1 MNNRFVFL
9 ARLFLR
15 VKSKS
20 ILSLFISAPL
30 LSVAQFT
37 DTIQLPV
44 IEQPQHSVFISETG
58 SDSNAGDSLNPV
70 ATFISA
76 LNKLDSITTGQTG
89 DVFAE
94 VVLYSGTYQFALTQG
109 VSKFQI
115 AAKNLNVSVRGKG
128 EVILDGNGLTLSGG
142 QGMVSLLGSHISVKN
157 LKIVYSPSN
166 GVRFG
171 YDYMGT
177 VINPHDILIENVEVA
192 QTASHG
198 ILMGIGALNSANP
211 LTLTPHAERFLVRN
225 CSVHHAVNFNLPQ
238 SQWGS
243 AIKFHNVRHG
253 TVENCISHDN
263 SGEGIN
269 VDFGQY
275 IEIRDNVVFDN
286 YANVYLDKAEN
297 VIVRNNL
304 IYTTHRRETGILLGI
319 EPFSAQM
326 TDHFVWDIFI
336 CNNIILNTPAGISVW
351 QGTYSGIQ
359 KGYFTNIKI
368 LHNTIIGKTVGNGG
382 AIAFSYATLLGQ
394 PVPNVIFSNLEIK
407 NNIISAHPDSL
418 NNGRILN
425 GPLNPQPALVSA
437 FNLWNIHPI
446 IGHDSTDRIDSLLP
460 TLINPLE
467 IETLIPHADSNSVFV
482 FSVPRENFVDDDYNH
497 TLRFPGFTNAGAF
510 ELDTATYSDT
520 TIITRINNHDK
531 SLPVYPNPFTSV
543 TQIQLADMDSGR
555 TSVELFD
562 VNGRRISAQTFQRK
576 NSVFISRENLE
587 AGIYFFQI
595 KTGGKFF
602 TGKLFAQ

>member
-1 MNNRFVFL
+1 MM
-9 ARLFLR
+9 
-15 VKSKS
+15 KS
-20 ILSLFISAPL
+20 IQLSFLLAPFFCF
-30 LSVAQFT
+30 AQFT

-44 IEQPQHSVFISETG
+44 IEHPQYSVFISETG
-58 SDSNAGDSLNPV
+58 SDTNAGDSLNPV
-70 ATFISA
+70 ATFAAA
-76 LNKLDSITTGQTG
+76 LNKLDSTTAGQTG

-115 AAKNLNVSVRGKG
+115 GAKNLNVSVRGKE

-198 ILMGIGALNSANP
+198 ILMGIGGLNSANP

-253 TVENCISHDN
+253 TVKNCISHDN

-275 IEIRDNVVFDN
+275 IEIRDNIVFDN

-297 VIVRNNL
+297 VIIRNNL

-319 EPFSAQM
+319 EPFSALM
-326 TDHFVWDIFI
+326 TDHFMRDIFI
-336 CNNIILNTPAGISVW
+336 CNNIILNTPTGISIW

-359 KGYFTNIKI
+359 NGFFTDIKI

-382 AIAFSYATLLGQ
+382 AIGFSYVTYFGQ
-394 PVPNVIFSNLEIK
+394 PAPNVIFSNLEIK

-437 FNLWNIHPI
+437 FNLWNVYPI
-446 IGHDSTDRIDSLLP
+446 IAYDSTDHIDSLLP

-467 IETLIPHADSNSVFV
+467 IESLVPHVDSNSGFV
-482 FSVPRENFVDDDYNH
+482 FSVPRENFADDDYEH
-497 TLRFPGFTNAGAF
+497 TLRFPDSTNAGAF
-510 ELDTATYSDT
+510 ELDTTNFSDT
-520 TIITRINNHDK
+520 TIIIGINDDVQLLQVH
-531 SLPVYPNPFTSV
+531 PNPFSSV
-543 TQIQLADMDSGR
+543 TQIHFADLNPEK

-562 VNGRRISAQTFQRK
+562 VEGRRISAKTFQGE
-576 NSVFISRENLE
+576 NSIFISRDNLE
-587 AGIYFFQI
+587 AGIYFFQV
-595 KTGGKFF
+595 KTERKFF
-602 TGKLFAQ
+602 TGKLFVQ